1 MPPVI
6 RCGKEA
12 GSSFYLVGY
21 YFYTYYITL
30 YGKGAVIY
38 FPGVLTICVEYRRLY
53 LPGFGQTVMS
63 YRCICA

>member
-38 FPGVLTICVEYRRLY
+38 FSACLQYVLSTVGNICQALAK
-53 LPGFGQTVMS
+53 Q
-63 YRCICA
+63 